1 MYILFQIKRFL
12 SIYWKESFLFLKTFF
27 KKNKNTFNL
36 ENFRKT
42 KGVPNLN
49 REIEIKL
56 DKQTFDFYDLQPKNE
71 KAFYLKSPLFTIIQN
86 YKNEIFKNLINVINL
101 LDYKVEIG
109 IELEFYITNN
119 NQNLDIVKELKKII
133 TDVENIEE
141 ERGNNQFEIKTKPYT
156 NINELVNDYEKIKET
171 LNSFC
176 VKNNLII
183 NYEALPFKED
193 CGSALQLNISLLDK
207 NNQNLFARKNVN
219 RNLVESDLLLSC
231 IAGLLNNLNNNLLL
245 YINNEKS
252 LDRFDLEQNIKI
264 KNLNKYPAPTFVSW
278 GINNRSC
285 AIRVPT
291 PSDIKDFKEYLEK
304 DNRHRR
310 IEFRI
315 PSADADLKLVLIG
328 ILTSILDGLEN
339 NLIPIEKTSFDV
351 LVNNEGLE
359 IIETDYLIL
368 NDIFKIKNNYLFF

>member
-36 ENFRKT
+36 ENFRKI
-42 KGVPNLN
+42 KGVPDLN

-56 DKQTFDFYDLQPKNE
+56 NKQTFDFYDLQPKNE
-71 KAFYLKSPLFTIIQN
+71 KAFYLKSPLFIIIQN
-86 YKNEIFKNLINVINL
+86 HKNKIFENLINVINL

-133 TDVENIEE
+133 INVENIEE

-156 NINELVNDYEKIKET
+156 NITQLINDYEKIKET

-176 VKNNLII
+176 AKNNLII
-183 NYEALPFKED
+183 NYGALPFKED

-207 NNQNLFARKNVN
+207 NNQNLFARKNLN
-219 RNLVESDLLLSC
+219 GNLVESDLLLSC
-231 IAGLLNNLNNNLLL
+231 IAGLLDNLNNNLLL

-252 LDRFDLEQNIKI
+252 LNRFDLEQNIKI

-291 PSDIKDFKEYLEK
+291 PSDIKDFKEYILK

-328 ILTSILDGLEN
+328 ILTSILDGLGN

>member
-27 KKNKNTFNL
+27 KKNKNTLNL

-42 KGVPNLN
+42 KGIPDLN

-86 YKNEIFKNLINVINL
+86 YENKIFENLTNVINL

-133 TDVENIEE
+133 TDVENIEK

-156 NINELVNDYEKIKET
+156 NINELVNDCEKIKET

-176 VKNNLII
+176 AKNNLII

-207 NNQNLFARKNVN
+207 NNQNLFARKNIN
-219 RNLVESDLLLSC
+219 GNLVESDLLLNC

-252 LDRFDLEQNIKI
+252 LERFDLEQNIKI
-264 KNLNKYPAPTFVSW
+264 KDLNKYPAPTFVSW

-291 PSDIKDFKEYLEK
+291 PSDIKDFKEYILK

-328 ILTSILDGLEN
+328 VLTSILDGLKN

-359 IIETDYLIL
+359 IIETNYLIL

>member
-42 KGVPNLN
+42 KGIPDLN

-71 KAFYLKSPLFTIIQN
+71 KAFYLKSPLFIIIQN
-86 YKNEIFKNLINVINL
+86 YKNEIFQNLVNVVNF
-101 LDYKVEIG
+101 LDYKIEIG
-109 IELEFYITNN
+109 IELEFYIINN
-119 NQNLDIVKELKKII
+119 NQNLDIVKELKKVI

-156 NINELVNDYEKIKET
+156 NIIQLVNDYEKIKET

-176 VKNNLII
+176 AKNNLII

-207 NNQNLFARKNVN
+207 NNQNLFARKNAN
-219 RNLVESDLLLSC
+219 GNLVESDLLLSC

-252 LDRFDLEQNIKI
+252 LERFDLEQNIKI

-291 PSDIKDFKEYLEK
+291 PSDIKDFKEYILK

-315 PSADADLKLVLIG
+315 PSADADLKLVLIAV
-328 ILTSILDGLEN
+328 LTSILNGLEN

-351 LVNNEGLE
+351 LVNNEDLE

>member
-36 ENFRKT
+36 ENFRKI
-42 KGVPNLN
+42 KGVPDLN
-49 REIEIKL
+49 REIEINL

-71 KAFYLKSPLFTIIQN
+71 KAFYLKSPLFIIIQN
-86 YKNEIFKNLINVINL
+86 HKNKIFENLINVINL

-133 TDVENIEE
+133 TNVENIEE

-156 NINELVNDYEKIKET
+156 NITQLINDYEKIKET

-176 VKNNLII
+176 AKNNLII

-207 NNQNLFARKNVN
+207 NNQNLFARKNLN
-219 RNLVESDLLLSC
+219 GNLVESDLLLSC
-231 IAGLLNNLNNNLLL
+231 IAGLLDNLNNNLLL

-252 LDRFDLEQNIKI
+252 LNRFDLEQNVKI

-291 PSDIKDFKEYLEK
+291 PSDIKDFKEYILK

>member
-36 ENFRKT
+36 ENFRKI
-42 KGVPNLN
+42 KGVPDLN

-56 DKQTFDFYDLQPKNE
+56 NKQTFDFYDLQPKNE
-71 KAFYLKSPLFTIIQN
+71 KAFYLKSPLFIIIQN
-86 YKNEIFKNLINVINL
+86 HKNKIFENLINVINL

-133 TDVENIEE
+133 INVENIEE

-156 NINELVNDYEKIKET
+156 NITQLINDYEKIKET

-176 VKNNLII
+176 AKNNLII

-207 NNQNLFARKNVN
+207 NNQNLFARKNLN
-219 RNLVESDLLLSC
+219 GNLVESDLLLSC
-231 IAGLLNNLNNNLLL
+231 IAGLLDNLNNNLLL

-252 LDRFDLEQNIKI
+252 LNRFDLEQNVKI

-291 PSDIKDFKEYLEK
+291 PSDIKDFKEYILK

-328 ILTSILDGLEN
+328 VLTSILDGLEN

>member
-36 ENFRKT
+36 ENFRKI
-42 KGVPNLN
+42 KGVPDLN

-71 KAFYLKSPLFTIIQN
+71 KAFYLKSPLFIIIQN
-86 YKNEIFKNLINVINL
+86 HKNKIFENIINVINL

-133 TDVENIEE
+133 TNVENIEE

-156 NINELVNDYEKIKET
+156 NITQLINDYEKIKET

-176 VKNNLII
+176 AKNNLII

-207 NNQNLFARKNVN
+207 NNQNLFARKNLN
-219 RNLVESDLLLSC
+219 GNLVESDLLLSC
-231 IAGLLNNLNNNLLL
+231 IAGLLDNLNNNLLL

-252 LDRFDLEQNIKI
+252 LNRFDLEQNVKI

-291 PSDIKDFKEYLEK
+291 PSDIKDFKEYILK

-328 ILTSILDGLEN
+328 ILTSILDGLGN

>member
-42 KGVPNLN
+42 KGIPDLN

-71 KAFYLKSPLFTIIQN
+71 KAFYLKSPLFIIIQN
-86 YKNEIFKNLINVINL
+86 YKNEIFQNLVNVVNF
-101 LDYKVEIG
+101 LDYKIEIG
-109 IELEFYITNN
+109 IELEFYIINN
-119 NQNLDIVKELKKII
+119 NQNLDIVKELKKVI

-156 NINELVNDYEKIKET
+156 NIIQLVNDYEKIKET

-176 VKNNLII
+176 AKNNLII

-193 CGSALQLNISLLDK
+193 CGSALQLNISLLNK
-207 NNQNLFARKNVN
+207 NNQNLFARKNAN
-219 RNLVESDLLLSC
+219 GNLVESDLLLSC

-252 LDRFDLEQNIKI
+252 LERFDLEQNIKI

-291 PSDIKDFKEYLEK
+291 PSDIKDFKEYILK

-315 PSADADLKLVLIG
+315 PSADADLKLVLIAV
-328 ILTSILDGLEN
+328 LTSILNGLEN

-351 LVNNEGLE
+351 LVNNEDLE

>member
-42 KGVPNLN
+42 KGIPNLN
-49 REIEIKL
+49 KEIKIKL
-56 DKQTFDFYDLQPKNE
+56 DKQTFDFYDLQPKN
-71 KAFYLKSPLFTIIQN
+71 KIPFYIKSPLFIIIQN
-86 YKNEIFKNLINVINL
+86 HKNEIFKNLINIINL

-119 NQNLDIVKELKKII
+119 NQNLNIVKELKKII

-176 VKNNLII
+176 GKNNLII
-183 NYEALPFKED
+183 NYEALPFRED

-219 RNLVESDLLLSC
+219 GNLVESDLLLSC

-245 YINNEKS
+245 YINNKKS
-252 LDRFDLEQNIKI
+252 LERVDLEQNIKI
-264 KNLNKYPAPTFVSW
+264 KDLNKYPAPTFVSW

-291 PSDIKDFKEYLEK
+291 PSNIKDFKEYILK

-328 ILTSILDGLEN
+328 VLTSILNGLEN

>member
-36 ENFRKT
+36 ENFRKI
-42 KGVPNLN
+42 KGVPDLN

-86 YKNEIFKNLINVINL
+86 HKNKIFQNLVNVINL

-119 NQNLDIVKELKKII
+119 NQNLDIVKELKKVI

-141 ERGNNQFEIKTKPYT
+141 ERGNSQFEIKTKPYT
-156 NINELVNDYEKIKET
+156 NIIQLVNDYEKIKET

-176 VKNNLII
+176 AKNNLII

-207 NNQNLFARKNVN
+207 NNQNLFARKNIN
-219 RNLVESDLLLSC
+219 GNLVESDLLLSC

-252 LDRFDLEQNIKI
+252 LNRFDLEQNIKI

-291 PSDIKDFKEYLEK
+291 PSNIKDFKEYILK

-315 PSADADLKLVLIG
+315 PSADADLKLVLIAV
-328 ILTSILDGLEN
+328 LTSILNGLEN

>member
-42 KGVPNLN
+42 KGIPDLN
-49 REIEIKL
+49 KEIEIKL

-71 KAFYLKSPLFTIIQN
+71 KAFYLKSPLFIIIQN
-86 YKNEIFKNLINVINL
+86 YKNEIFQNLVNVVNF
-101 LDYKVEIG
+101 LDYKIEIG
-109 IELEFYITNN
+109 IELEFYIINN

-156 NINELVNDYEKIKET
+156 NIIQLVNDYEKIKET

-176 VKNNLII
+176 AKNNLII

-219 RNLVESDLLLSC
+219 GNLVESDLLLSC

-252 LDRFDLEQNIKI
+252 LERFDLEQNIKI

-291 PSDIKDFKEYLEK
+291 PSDIKDFKEYILK

-315 PSADADLKLVLIG
+315 PSADADLKLVLIAV
-328 ILTSILDGLEN
+328 LTSILNGLEN

-351 LVNNEGLE
+351 LVNNEDLE

>member
-1 MYILFQIKRFL
+1 M
-12 SIYWKESFLFLKTFF
+12 
-27 KKNKNTFNL
+27 
-36 ENFRKT
+36 
-42 KGVPNLN
+42 
-49 REIEIKL
+49 
-56 DKQTFDFYDLQPKNE
+56 
-71 KAFYLKSPLFTIIQN
+71 
-86 YKNEIFKNLINVINL
+86 
-101 LDYKVEIG
+101 
-109 IELEFYITNN
+109 
-119 NQNLDIVKELKKII
+119 
-133 TDVENIEE
+133 
-141 ERGNNQFEIKTKPYT
+141 
-156 NINELVNDYEKIKET
+156 
-171 LNSFC
+171 
-176 VKNNLII
+176 
-183 NYEALPFKED
+183 
-193 CGSALQLNISLLDK
+193 
-207 NNQNLFARKNVN
+207 
-219 RNLVESDLLLSC
+219 LLSC

-252 LDRFDLEQNIKI
+252 LNRFDLEQNIKI

-291 PSDIKDFKEYLEK
+291 PSDIKDFKEYILK

-328 ILTSILDGLEN
+328 VLTSILNGLEN

>member
-42 KGVPNLN
+42 KGIPDLN
-49 REIEIKL
+49 KEIEIKL

-71 KAFYLKSPLFTIIQN
+71 KAFYLKSPLFIIIQN
-86 YKNEIFKNLINVINL
+86 NKNEIFQNLVNVVNF
-101 LDYKVEIG
+101 LDYKIEIG
-109 IELEFYITNN
+109 IELEFYIINN

-156 NINELVNDYEKIKET
+156 NIIQLVNDYEKIKET

-176 VKNNLII
+176 AKNNLII

-219 RNLVESDLLLSC
+219 GNLVESDLLLSC

-252 LDRFDLEQNIKI
+252 LERFDLEQNIKI

-291 PSDIKDFKEYLEK
+291 PSDIKDFKEYILK

-315 PSADADLKLVLIG
+315 PSADADLKLVLIAV
-328 ILTSILDGLEN
+328 LTSILNGLEN

-351 LVNNEGLE
+351 LVNNEDLE
-359 IIETDYLIL
+359 IIEKDYLIL

>member
-36 ENFRKT
+36 ENFRKI
-42 KGVPNLN
+42 KGVPDLN

-71 KAFYLKSPLFTIIQN
+71 KAFYLKSLLFIIIQN
-86 YKNEIFKNLINVINL
+86 HKNKIFENLINVINL

-133 TDVENIEE
+133 INVENIEE

-156 NINELVNDYEKIKET
+156 NIIQLVNDYEKIKET

-176 VKNNLII
+176 AKNNLII

-207 NNQNLFARKNVN
+207 NNQNLFARKNLN
-219 RNLVESDLLLSC
+219 GNLVESDLLLSC
-231 IAGLLNNLNNNLLL
+231 IAGLLDNLNNNLLL

-252 LDRFDLEQNIKI
+252 LNRFDLEQNIKI

-291 PSDIKDFKEYLEK
+291 PSDIKDFKEYILK

>member
-36 ENFRKT
+36 ENFRKI
-42 KGVPNLN
+42 KGVPDLN

-71 KAFYLKSPLFTIIQN
+71 KAFYLKSPLFIIIQN
-86 YKNEIFKNLINVINL
+86 YKNEIFQNLVNVVNF
-101 LDYKVEIG
+101 LDYKIEIG
-109 IELEFYITNN
+109 IELEFYIINN

-133 TDVENIEE
+133 TNVENIEE

-156 NINELVNDYEKIKET
+156 NITQLINDYEKIKET

-176 VKNNLII
+176 AKNNLII

-207 NNQNLFARKNVN
+207 NNQNLFARKNLN
-219 RNLVESDLLLSC
+219 GNLVESNLLLSC
-231 IAGLLNNLNNNLLL
+231 IAGLLDNLNNNLLL

-252 LDRFDLEQNIKI
+252 LNRFDLEQNVKI

-291 PSDIKDFKEYLEK
+291 PSDIKDFKEYILK

>member
-42 KGVPNLN
+42 KGIPNLN
-49 REIEIKL
+49 KEIEIKL
-56 DKQTFDFYDLQPKNE
+56 DKQTFNFYDLQPKNE

-86 YKNEIFKNLINVINL
+86 YKNKIFENLTNVINL

-156 NINELVNDYEKIKET
+156 NISQFVNDYEKIKET

-176 VKNNLII
+176 AKNNLII
-183 NYEALPFKED
+183 NCEALPFNED

-207 NNQNLFARKNVN
+207 SNQNLFARKNVN
-219 RNLVESDLLLSC
+219 GNLVESDLLLSC
-231 IAGLLNNLNNNLLL
+231 IAGLLDNLNNNLLL

-252 LDRFDLEQNIKI
+252 LNRFDLEQNIKI

-291 PSDIKDFKEYLEK
+291 PSDIKDFKEYILK

-328 ILTSILDGLEN
+328 ILTSILNGLEN

>member
-12 SIYWKESFLFLKTFF
+12 SIYWKESFLFLKTCF

-42 KGVPNLN
+42 KGIPDLN

-56 DKQTFDFYDLQPKNE
+56 DKQTFDFYDLQPNNE
-71 KAFYLKSPLFTIIQN
+71 KAFYLKSQLFIIIQN
-86 YKNEIFKNLINVINL
+86 YKNEIFENITNVINL

-156 NINELVNDYEKIKET
+156 NISQLVNDYKKIKET

-176 VKNNLII
+176 AKNNLII

-207 NNQNLFARKNVN
+207 NNQNLFARKNIN
-219 RNLVESDLLLSC
+219 GNLVESDLLLSC
-231 IAGLLNNLNNNLLL
+231 IGGLLDNLNNNLLL
-245 YINNEKS
+245 YINNKKS
-252 LDRFDLEQNIKI
+252 LERFDLEQNIKI

-291 PSDIKDFKEYLEK
+291 PSNIKDFKEYILK

-328 ILTSILDGLEN
+328 VLTSILNGLEN

>member
-42 KGVPNLN
+42 KGIPNLN
-49 REIEIKL
+49 KEIKIKL
-56 DKQTFDFYDLQPKNE
+56 DKQTFNFYDLQPKNE
-71 KAFYLKSPLFTIIQN
+71 TPFYTKSPLFIIIKN
-86 YKNEIFKNLINVINL
+86 YKNDIFKNLINIIEL
-101 LDYKVEIG
+101 FEYKVKIG

-119 NQNLDIVKELKKII
+119 NQNLNIVKELKKII

-156 NINELVNDYEKIKET
+156 NITQLINDYEKTKET

-176 VKNNLII
+176 AKNNLII
-183 NYEALPFKED
+183 NYEALPFNED
-193 CGSALQLNISLLDK
+193 CGSALQLNISLSNI
-207 NNQNLFARKNVN
+207 NNQNLFARKNIN
-219 RNLVESDLLLSC
+219 GNLVESDLLLNC

-304 DNRHRR
+304 DNKHRR

-328 ILTSILDGLEN
+328 VLTSILNGLEN

-359 IIETDYLIL
+359 IIETNYLIL

>member
-1 MYILFQIKRFL
+1 M
-12 SIYWKESFLFLKTFF
+12 
-27 KKNKNTFNL
+27 
-36 ENFRKT
+36 
-42 KGVPNLN
+42 
-49 REIEIKL
+49 
-56 DKQTFDFYDLQPKNE
+56 
-71 KAFYLKSPLFTIIQN
+71 
-86 YKNEIFKNLINVINL
+86 
-101 LDYKVEIG
+101 DYKIEIG
-109 IELEFYITNN
+109 IELEFYIINN
-119 NQNLDIVKELKKII
+119 NQNLDIVKELKKVI

-156 NINELVNDYEKIKET
+156 NINQLINDYEKIKET

-176 VKNNLII
+176 AKNNLII

-207 NNQNLFARKNVN
+207 NNQNLFARKNLN
-219 RNLVESDLLLSC
+219 GNLVESDLLLSC
-231 IAGLLNNLNNNLLL
+231 IAGLLDNLNNNLLL

-252 LDRFDLEQNIKI
+252 LNRFDLEQNIKI

-291 PSDIKDFKEYLEK
+291 PSDIKDFKEYILK

>member
-36 ENFRKT
+36 ENFRKI
-42 KGVPNLN
+42 KGVPDLN

-71 KAFYLKSPLFTIIQN
+71 RAFYLKSPLFIIIQN
-86 YKNEIFKNLINVINL
+86 HKNKIFENLINVINL

-133 TDVENIEE
+133 INVENIEE

-156 NINELVNDYEKIKET
+156 NITQLINDYEKIKET

-176 VKNNLII
+176 AKNNLII

-207 NNQNLFARKNVN
+207 NNQNLFARKNLN
-219 RNLVESDLLLSC
+219 GNLVESDLLLSC
-231 IAGLLNNLNNNLLL
+231 IAGLLDNLNNNLLL
-245 YINNEKS
+245 YINNERS
-252 LDRFDLEQNIKI
+252 LNRFDLEQNVKI

-291 PSDIKDFKEYLEK
+291 PSDIKDFKEYILK
-304 DNRHRR
+304 DNRRRR

-315 PSADADLKLVLIG
+315 LSADADLKLVLIG

>member
-42 KGVPNLN
+42 KGIPDLN

-71 KAFYLKSPLFTIIQN
+71 KAFYLKSPLFIIIQN
-86 YKNEIFKNLINVINL
+86 YKNEIFQNLVNVVNF
-101 LDYKVEIG
+101 LDYKIEIG
-109 IELEFYITNN
+109 IELEFYIINN
-119 NQNLDIVKELKKII
+119 NQNLDIVKELKKVI

-156 NINELVNDYEKIKET
+156 NIIQLVNDYEKIKET

-176 VKNNLII
+176 AKNNLII

-207 NNQNLFARKNVN
+207 NNQNLFARKNIN
-219 RNLVESDLLLSC
+219 GNLVESDLLLSC

-252 LDRFDLEQNIKI
+252 LERFDLEQNIKI

-291 PSDIKDFKEYLEK
+291 PSDIKDFKEYILK

-315 PSADADLKLVLIG
+315 PSADADLKLVLIAV
-328 ILTSILDGLEN
+328 LTSILNGLEN

-351 LVNNEGLE
+351 LVNNEDLE